1 MNAFDVAQAIRADC
15 LCFRARR
22 ASRLITRAYDEA
34 LRPLGIQAT
43 QLTLMSA
50 IAAAGE
56 FGQTMGSLANVLAI
70 DAATLSRN
78 LRLIEKSGLAD
89 IGRSDSDRR
98 VRIVRL
104 TPAGERVLGEAL
116 PLWRAA
122 QAEVVRALGGAEEA
136 SDLRARLDG
145 AAKAM
150 QAAFPG

>member
-1 MNAFDVAQAIRADC
+1 MNAFDVAQAIRSDC

-22 ASRLITRAYDEA
+22 AARVITRAYDDA

-56 FGQTMGSLANVLAI
+56 PGQTMGSLAEVLAL
-70 DAATLSRN
+70 DAATLTRN
-78 LRLIEKSGLAD
+78 LRVIEGAGIVD
-89 IGRSDSDRR
+89 ISRSDTDRR

-104 TPAGERVLGEAL
+104 TAKGERLLDEAL

-122 QAEVVRALGGAEEA
+122 QAQVVNALGGAEA
-136 SDLRARLDG
+136 ATDLRERLDG
-145 AAKAM
+145 ASGAIKD
-150 QAAFPG
+150 AFD